1 MPKLALRTV
10 LALAVAGVLAGC
22 QPTHQ
27 APMPTPSPTGAPA
40 ADGPLAS
47 TLQVAARGDSVH
59 LSFQVTNAG
68 TSPVALTFPSGQYAD
83 FTVSDGTRE
92 LWRWGADMM
101 FTQAVRNVS
110 LAPGET
116 RAYEA
121 VWARPSGIQGQLT
134 ARAWLTAQQ
143 VRAERSARFTL
154 P

>member
-1 MPKLALRTV
+1 MPKLAFRTV

-22 QPTHQ
+22 QPVHH
-27 APMPTPSPTGAPA
+27 AAMPGPPPA
-40 ADGPLAS
+40 ASAADDGPLAS

-68 TSPVALTFPSGQYAD
+68 TAPVALTFPSGQFAE
-83 FTVSDGTRE
+83 FTVSDGARE
-92 LWRWGADMM
+92 LWRWSADRM

-121 VWARPSGIQGQLT
+121 DWARPAGARGQLT

-143 VRAERSARFTL
+143 VRAERSASFTL